1 MVGNKE
7 ERLGEK
13 ARYRASKESTP
24 QDDAKQ
30 MFRELDNTFS
40 EIVFLPLQ
48 LPSAT
53 VLLHSLCSPTMINM
67 SGTVHGALTE
77 NISTARMMLL
87 AHSCMG
93 LRNTPC
99 SIQSAG
105 RYRRA
110 VNLVELFKWN
120 LFESSFSS
128 HFFSLV
134 NTVHL
139 SLLNDERV
147 VLVWLSWGA
156 ICANVHANAN
166 Y

>member
-1 MVGNKE
+1 MIGNKE

-40 EIVFLPLQ
+40 EIVFLLLQ
-48 LPSAT
+48 LPFAT
-53 VLLHSLCSPTMINM
+53 VLMHSLCSPTMINM

-93 LRNTPC
+93 LRKTC
-99 SIQSAG
+99 SIQHAS

-110 VNLVELFKWN
+110 ANLVALFKWN

-128 HFFSLV
+128 HFLSLV

-156 ICANVHANAN
+156 ICANVHVNAN